1 MKGRSFSLIILL
13 ITTGILVASCTKPRR
28 ADLPPGATTLTPGQ
42 KNQMVYAAS
51 ADGNLYALDA
61 QNGTVQWTFQLN
73 NSGVWTDIIST
84 PAYYD
89 SVIYVASTDQNIY
102 AVNAFS
108 GKEVWH
114 YKTNSTYGQFVSS
127 PLVADGTVY
136 IAGFEPKFYALDA
149 KTGKL
154 KWSRDFPRDFYSS
167 PAYFNNTIFIACND
181 GGLYA
186 LDAGTGNTIWSEGGG
201 SVNYSASA
209 PCVKNGVVYAIA
221 AVDTRDIS
229 GIVMNQ
235 LSAADGT
242 SFLGMYSTF
251 YFPSGAHFC
260 PTIDDSILFV
270 SGLDEILYAI
280 KNGDEMYYNQ
290 MWQCNV
296 GSTIAGS
303 PVYDDSLVYV
313 TTSGGRASGIYKQTG
328 IPKWSFDTYSGNNSI
343 VTSPVIANG
352 VLFFGSTD
360 RFWAVDAKTGKLM
373 WETRPPMP
381 FFSSPVVL
389 AKDGK
394 AYHAGVSGMQN

>member
-1 MKGRSFSLIILL
+1 MKGQSFSLVILM

-154 KWSRDFPRDFYSS
+154 KWSRDFPRDFY
-167 PAYFNNTIFIACND
+167 
-181 GGLYA
+181 
-186 LDAGTGNTIWSEGGG
+186 
-201 SVNYSASA
+201 
-209 PCVKNGVVYAIA
+209 
-221 AVDTRDIS
+221 
-229 GIVMNQ
+229 
-235 LSAADGT
+235 
-242 SFLGMYSTF
+242 
-251 YFPSGAHFC
+251 
-260 PTIDDSILFV
+260 
-270 SGLDEILYAI
+270 
-280 KNGDEMYYNQ
+280 
-290 MWQCNV
+290 
-296 GSTIAGS
+296 
-303 PVYDDSLVYV
+303 
-313 TTSGGRASGIYKQTG
+313 
-328 IPKWSFDTYSGNNSI
+328 
-343 VTSPVIANG
+343 
-352 VLFFGSTD
+352 
-360 RFWAVDAKTGKLM
+360 
-373 WETRPPMP
+373 
-381 FFSSPVVL
+381 
-389 AKDGK
+389 
-394 AYHAGVSGMQN
+394 